1 MRSILL
7 YARAEFRAWKKRPAK
22 PLLGRLLD
30 IISRRA
36 QFGFAS
42 VVHVREFEEVFA
54 GVLRSEI
61 GSPYNL
67 CCLTCAVQIGEW
79 AKANYQIEP
88 IGYFFD
94 FGHKNAREVFDTL
107 IAQKND
113 PTLTEYR
120 IGPITFESDTV
131 LVPLQAADLAA
142 YEIWKWLDEHFAA
155 KKRHG
160 RYPLQEI
167 IKVPW
172 KIREFDREILL
183 ELRDVRRGLPVNKR
197 APIRHAI
204 QALRSGRTDP

>member
-7 YARAEFRAWKKRPAK
+7 YARAEFRGMEEATRQA
-22 PLLGRLLD
+22 LLGRLLD

-94 FGHKNAREVFDTL
+94 SGHKNAREVFDTL